1 MRLLFLFL
9 VLLPFYSVR
18 AQSPARTSRLLD
30 SLQRVT
36 VAHPADTAGAR
47 AHAGLLLHYL
57 KRDTAQAHAHGH
69 QARQLAAALH
79 DTVAQARTEYGLG
92 LLAHSQGRMATAL
105 NHFQVAARLWQALG
119 ETRQI
124 SYNERAIGTSLTNMG
139 QFSDA
144 MRYLLQG
151 LRHSQAAA
159 DSTGVAQSYAAIGQ
173 LQVSMRDYPAAQA
186 SYEQALHR
194 WKRLRAVPGIV
205 DALNHLAII
214 QRDTWQYG
222 PAAATVREG
231 LRQARADS
239 SLTLRLLITLGVL
252 YQKQE
257 HWAASLPPLRRAERL
272 VRQDASISPLRR
284 SDLFSL
290 LGLSLVRNGQ
300 AVAAAPY
307 MREALVLAR
316 QGHAPL
322 EEVDAL
328 DGLAEVAA
336 ARHEYAAAFGYEHR
350 RGILQDS
357 LHSTAVARQTSEL
370 QVRYQ
375 AVERDAR
382 IQVQTAQLRAQQQ
395 LISRRN
401 TQLLAGAVVAGL
413 LAALAY
419 LAYTRYRLRQR
430 LEHEQERQQQLH
442 QRVAA
447 VLAAE
452 ENERRRIGADLHDSL
467 GQLLAAAQLNL
478 HALRRELG
486 TAAPPTQHE
495 LLSNA
500 AAVVD
505 ESVREMRG
513 ISHNLMPNALLL
525 RGLGA
530 AVRDFLDKL
539 PGHHG
544 LRAEVQVFGLEARLD
559 PTVESVLFRV
569 VQELVQNIIKHAQ
582 ATEITLQLVQSDTEL
597 TIVVEDNGIGFA
609 AHAPEMPAGLGI
621 RNVHSRVAY
630 LGGQVH
636 FDSAPGRG
644 TTVALDVPLT
654 RALAG

>member
-9 VLLPFYSVR
+9 LLLPFYSVR
-18 AQSPARTSRLLD
+18 AQSPARASRVLD
-30 SLQRVT
+30 SLRQMT
-36 VAHPADTAGAR
+36 VAHPADTFGTR
-47 AHAGLLLHYL
+47 ALTRLLVYYL
-57 KRDTAQAHAHGH
+57 YRDTS
-69 QARQLAAALH
+69 QARQYGEKALALATQLH
-79 DTVAQARTEYGLG
+79 DTTRLANITYNLGTLTGMSGQPQRSIAYHEASGRYFMARHNVLWAGHNDRNIGYRYITLAQYPT
-92 LLAHSQGRMATAL
+92 
-105 NHFQVAARLWQALG
+105 
-119 ETRQI
+119 
-124 SYNERAIGTSLTNMG
+124 
-139 QFSDA
+139 A
-144 MRYLLQG
+144 MRYLLRS
-151 LRHSQAAA
+151 LTRRTAAA
-159 DSTGVAQSYAAIGQ
+159 DSAGIADSYAMLGQ
-173 LQVSMRDYPAAQA
+173 VYISLHNYPAAQA
-186 SYEQALHR
+186 AYEQALQR
-194 WKRLRAVPGIV
+194 WRRLGAGLQVAN
-205 DALNHLAII
+205 ALNHLAII
-214 QRDTWQYG
+214 QREEKHY
-222 PAAATVREG
+222 A
-231 LRQARADS
+231 QAQHYLDQGFALARTDS
-239 SLTLRLLITLGVL
+239 AMTFNLLLTLGVL
-252 YQKQE
+252 HQRQGR
-257 HWAASLPPLRRAERL
+257 WAASLPLLRRAERL
-272 VRQDASISPLRR
+272 AQQNPALSADTK
-284 SDLFSL
+284 SDLLSI
-290 LGLSLVRNGQ
+290 LGEALVQTRQ
-300 AVAAAPY
+300 AGKAAPY
-307 MREALVLAR
+307 MQQALALSRKSQTR
-316 QGHAPL
+316 Q
-322 EEVDAL
+322 EEIDAL
-328 DGLAEVAA
+328 EGMAEVAA
-336 ARHEYAAAFGYEHR
+336 ARKDYVTAFSHERA
-350 RGILQDS
+350 RGLLNDS
-357 LHSTAVARQTSEL
+357 LHAVAVAKRVVEL
-370 QVRYQ
+370 QIRYET
-375 AVERDAR
+375 VEKEAR
-382 IQVQTAQLRAQQQ
+382 IQVQAAQLRAQQQ

-609 AHAPEMPAGLGI
+609 AHAPEIPAGLGI
-621 RNVHSRVAY
+621 RNIHSRVAY